1 MVSARVPALTFLKD
15 GLWHGC
21 LSYINIPPE
30 LVLARVFHQSHR
42 KQTRSGSYLPG
53 CGMYLHGRL
62 CLDAFSLPSWVL
74 ETWFLFRFVSSD
86 SHNGEDGT
94 ALLFGSLVALCSSC
108 RWHSETHV
116 STVLFV
122 DLWTFHRCTLGL
134 AARNL

>member
-62 CLDAFSLPSWVL
+62 CSDAFSLPSWVL

-108 RWHSETHV
+108 R
-116 STVLFV
+116 
-122 DLWTFHRCTLGL
+122 
-134 AARNL
+134 